1 MNCRPGYHN
10 WEMITVEQD
19 GREIRLRRCERP
31 GCERWDEMRGVWNGR
46 SYTVLHRRQMSWWWP
61 ET

>member
-1 MNCRPGYHN
+1 MNCRPGRHQ

-31 GCERWDEMRGVWNGR
+31 RCARWDEMRGVW
-46 SYTVLHRRQMSWWWP
+46 TVIDAPPVANELVG
-61 ET
+61 